1 MRSAVGGIEIANF
14 AKHSI
19 SGTGARAYLDHIL
32 AGCTPKPG
40 RVALSPM
47 LTPKGKLY
55 GDFSLA
61 CLDENRFMLFGSGA
75 MQVAHRRWFKTDL
88 PEDVR

>member
-32 AGCTPKPG
+32 VGYIPKPG

-61 CLDENRFMLFGSGA
+61 CLNENRFILFGSGA
-75 MQVAHRRWFKTDL
+75 MQVAHHRWFKTDL